1 MSLRRAKLLSAIKSA
16 QTHINPSSGHQPI
29 QEQSDADNYSPKSK
43 LAKLTGKS
51 GVKKIGNHCCQELV

>member
-16 QTHINPSSGHQPI
+16 QTHIKSIVRSSNQ

-51 GVKKIGNHCCQELV
+51 GVQKR